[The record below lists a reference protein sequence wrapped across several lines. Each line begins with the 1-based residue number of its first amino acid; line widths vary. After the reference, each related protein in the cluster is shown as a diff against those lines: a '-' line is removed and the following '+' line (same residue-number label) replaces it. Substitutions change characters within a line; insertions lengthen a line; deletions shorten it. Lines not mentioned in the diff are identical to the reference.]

1 MRAWPSGAVAVSVLA
16 DGAAR
21 AAVPRTLTLPEA
33 SRTSWRPS
41 RYTVRALPSG
51 CSRRLNSA
59 VWTSRCPSLNTMVLS
74 PFLGAEG
81 AASAPLAGA
90 ERECGRRGPG
100 PPRSRLGGHVQGWRR
115 PTGPGGQPGTGQ
127 RRAGPAGPGH
137 ENPHPEREGHRK
149 EEGPGGF
156 LSFVQDKGQRT
167 GRWSGAEGRWWP
179 AGTREKGWGWWW
191 PAGGVR
197 KGEDQGACPT
207 PSEPVAVGVK
217 EQRESAS
224 HMRGAWGAGSW
235 RCTLCLRRGPHSFSV
250 CLRRCWR
257 GSRSGLGLRTAWP
270 QVGTRLR
277 LELVLWSR
285 LQQDQRRRRDT

>member
-1 MRAWPSGAVAVSVLA
+1 MREATGATERPRPPGVLPLVASRSLTRTQTRRLPPHRQSRGGPDVRAWPSGAVAVSVLA

-127 RRAGPAGPGH
+127 RRAGRAGPGH

-179 AGTREKGWGWWW
+179 AGTRE
-191 PAGGVR
+191 
-197 KGEDQGACPT
+197 
-207 PSEPVAVGVK
+207 
-217 EQRESAS
+217 
-224 HMRGAWGAGSW
+224 
-235 RCTLCLRRGPHSFSV
+235 
-250 CLRRCWR
+250 
-257 GSRSGLGLRTAWP
+257 
-270 QVGTRLR
+270 
-277 LELVLWSR
+277 
-285 LQQDQRRRRDT
+285 